1 MAANDKES
9 EEPSRAETLN
19 DFEESNLDDV
29 QGVSESAETEPEAE
43 AETDEGPEEEA
54 FPGICESKE
63 KIIEQMINKEIEK
76 EIKEERQIER
86 EIEKEIIERMTNEEE
101 EEARPSD
108 AKCEVTKVIF
118 KKFIGSDFGVDKIT
132 IFVSLQKDTRL

>member
-76 EIKEERQIER
+76 EIIER
-86 EIEKEIIERMTNEEE
+86 KTNEEE

>member
-76 EIKEERQIER
+76 EIKEERQIE
-86 EIEKEIIERMTNEEE
+86 KKIIERKTNEEE

>member
-76 EIKEERQIER
+76 EIKEERQIE
-86 EIEKEIIERMTNEEE
+86 KKIIERKTNEEE

-118 KKFIGSDFGVDKIT
+118 KKFIGSDFSVDKIT